1 MIKTGR
7 IGHAT
12 FETPDLDKAI
22 AHYTQVVGLV
32 LTARE
37 KDRAFLAS
45 RLGMLAVTLEK
56 APRARC
62 SRLSFEIAPT
72 IELADAARM
81 LEAEGIRSE
90 RRNDTAPGVS
100 EVLSFADPKG
110 TAIDL
115 FTQWKPLAPVSD
127 PVGTGV
133 LKLGHLAFVVDDP
146 KPIAEFYQRVL
157 GFRVSDWI
165 EDWFVFLR
173 CNADHH
179 VVNFIRGPKTRMH
192 HFAFEVKDFSQLQHG
207 CEILGNRGIPISWGP
222 VRLGPG
228 HNVAIFHRNADDQMI
243 EFYAELD
250 QMKDEDLGYFDPRP
264 WHRDQPQRPKV
275 WTGATRYMWGPPPT
289 PDFLRAQT
297 DAG

>member
-1 MIKTGR
+1 MIKAGR

-22 AHYTQVVGLV
+22 DHYAEILGLV
-32 LTARE
+32 VVARE
-37 KDRAFLAS
+37 KDRAYLGS
-45 RLGMLAVTLEK
+45 RLGLLSLALEK
-56 APRARC
+56 SGQQRC
-62 SRLSFEIAPT
+62 TRLSFEIAPT
-72 IELADAARM
+72 ISLADAAKA
-81 LEAEGIRSE
+81 LAEDGIPAE
-90 RRNDTAPGVS
+90 LRNDTAPGLS
-100 EVLSFADPKG
+100 QVLSFVDPKG

-115 FTQWKPLAPVSD
+115 FSEGKPVAPISD
-127 PVGTGV
+127 AVGTGV
-133 LKLGHLAFVVDDP
+133 LKFGHLAFVVEDP
-146 KPIAEFYQRVL
+146 TSIAQFYQRVL

-179 VVNFIRGPKTRMH
+179 VVNFIRGPQARMH
-192 HFAFEVKDFSQLQHG
+192 HMAFEVKDFAHLQTG
-207 CEILGNRGIPISWGP
+207 CEVLGNRGIPISWGP

-228 HNVAIFHRNADDQMI
+228 HNVAIFHRNADDQMV

-275 WTGATRYMWGPPPT
+275 WTGNTRYMWGPPPT
-289 PDFLRAQT
+289 PDFLRTQVSN
-297 DAG
+297 